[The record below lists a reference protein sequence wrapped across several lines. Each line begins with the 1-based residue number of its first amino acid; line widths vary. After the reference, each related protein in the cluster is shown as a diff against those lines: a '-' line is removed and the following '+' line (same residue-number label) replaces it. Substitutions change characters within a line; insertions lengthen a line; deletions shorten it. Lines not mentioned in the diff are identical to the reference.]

1 MEKKIFE
8 ILSSYREIE
17 KTKQD
22 FKQNLLES
30 EVTEKS
36 QDLRNY
42 AVSKLG
48 WTEKKQELSSGGE
61 LNDDLTK
68 IINELV
74 FDYAKLA
81 PSCKG
86 QFTAG
91 NDKFHHGI
99 KDYVSRHTKG
109 AAVDVTL
116 PQGCHE
122 SFIQILK
129 TYKTKYNGFSFI
141 DEYKNPTKNAKG
153 EIIATGGHFHIS
165 YIKGN
170 PEGSSGG
177 GKKEKTSDTSV
188 ATDGSTPEPSGSL
201 SEPSNVDT
209 GLVNVGKQ
217 IFSKMGLKESSF
229 GDKAKTKS
237 GGIIVLP
244 ASIFKNITS
253 ITSGEIQRPID
264 TKNCRNGFVI
274 DSTTSKYKVE
284 YCFIDDVKVNFGKIV
299 HDGDL
304 LGRTITDVEVR
315 FYDKSDSRYRSIPTE
330 FTTTNNT
337 KNKDTDLD
345 KTKDEKSKLTI
356 DTSASDKVLAGLFK
370 LPFTPFQ
377 DKYDEKTGELK
388 QKRFGSP
395 TDKRDVDPWIIDT
408 FKNMF
413 KKKKE
418 GNLQEQIN
426 KIKKLIK

>member
-42 AVSKLG
+42 AISKLG
-48 WTEKKQELSSGGE
+48 WSEKSGELSSGGE
-61 LNDDLTK
+61 LKDDFTK
-68 IINELV
+68 ILNELIY
-74 FDYAKLA
+74 DYSKVA
-81 PSCKG
+81 PGCKG

-109 AAVDVTL
+109 EAVDVTL
-116 PQGCHE
+116 PESCRE
-122 SFIQILK
+122 SFTRLLK
-129 TYKTKYNGFSFI
+129 NYTSKYFGFSFI
-141 DEYKNPTKNAKG
+141 DEYKKPTKK
-153 EIIATGGHFHIS
+153 ATGGHFHIS
-165 YIKGN
+165 YRKSA

-177 GKKEKTSDTSV
+177 RTPEKTSTQDIPAT
-188 ATDGSTPEPSGSL
+188 TDGSTPEPSSSS
-201 SEPSNVDT
+201 SEPSNIDT
-209 GLVNVGKQ
+209 GLINVGKS

-229 GDKAKTKS
+229 GSKAKTKS
-237 GGIIVLP
+237 GGVIVLP
-244 ASIFKNITS
+244 ASIFKNINS

-264 TKNCRNGFVI
+264 IKNCHNGFVI

-299 HDGDL
+299 RDGDL
-304 LGRTITDVEVR
+304 LGRTMTDVEVR
-315 FYDKSDSRYRSIPTE
+315 FYDKSDSRYRSIPSE
-330 FTTTNNT
+330 FTTTDNT
-337 KNKDTDLD
+337 KDNTADLG
-345 KTKDEKSKLTI
+345 KKSNLNI

-395 TDKRDVDPWIIDT
+395 TDKREVDPWIIDT

>member
-22 FKQNLLES
+22 FQQNLLES

-42 AVSKLG
+42 AISKLG
-48 WTEKKQELSSGGE
+48 WSEKSGELSSGGE
-61 LNDDLTK
+61 LNDDFTK
-68 IINELV
+68 ILNELIY
-74 FDYAKLA
+74 DYSKVA
-81 PSCKG
+81 PGCKG

-109 AAVDVTL
+109 EAVDVTL
-116 PQGCHE
+116 PEGCRE
-122 SFIQILK
+122 SFVQLLK
-129 TYKTKYNGFSFI
+129 TYTTKHFGFSFL
-141 DEYKNPTKNAKG
+141 DEYKKPTKK
-153 EIIATGGHFHIS
+153 ATGGHFHIS
-165 YIKGN
+165 YRKSA

-177 GKKEKTSDTSV
+177 GAPEKTSDTSIT
-188 ATDGSTPEPSGSL
+188 TDGSTPEPSGSL
-201 SEPSNVDT
+201 SEPSNIDT

-217 IFSKMGLKESSF
+217 VFSKMGLKESSF
-229 GDKAKTKS
+229 GNKAKTKS

-244 ASIFKNITS
+244 ASIFKNINS

-264 TKNCRNGFVI
+264 IKNCRNGFII

-299 HDGDL
+299 DDGDL

-315 FYDKSDSRYRSIPTE
+315 FYDKSDSRYSSIPTE

-345 KTKDEKSKLTI
+345 KTKDKKSNLNI

-395 TDKRDVDPWIIDT
+395 TDKREVDPWIIDT